1 MLFNHRIIFTDIMS
15 IIHQHNIPIR
25 GKENIMSKLTQL
37 KSLVKVSMAELTE
50 LHKEKGDTISNDSI
64 ISVLE
69 LPPVTQLLWWN
80 GLSKAYVDSA
90 LDTALIIILDRVVN
104 EYQYRIKQNTITGEH
119 VGKTGSRFTLVTAV
133 FDGALY
139 QTIDS
144 MDVSAKSAIYPLVT
158 ELTEWCEDIVDTDV
172 RRFLTYQCYKVLDE
186 IYYTIKSNNL
196 GE

>member
-1 MLFNHRIIFTDIMS
+1 
-15 IIHQHNIPIR
+15 
-25 GKENIMSKLTQL
+25 MSKLAQL

-69 LPPVTQLLWWN
+69 LPPVTQLLWFH
-80 GLSKAYVDSA
+80 GLPDIYTYSA
-90 LDTALIIILDRVVN
+90 LDKELTNIINKVVN
-104 EYQYRIKQNTITGEH
+104 NYQYSIRNNTITGE
-119 VGKTGSRFTLVTAV
+119 VLGKTGSYFTLVTAL

-158 ELTEWCEDIVDTDV
+158 ELTEWCEEIVDTDV
-172 RRFLTYQCYKVLDE
+172 LRFLTYQCYKVLDE